1 MYPKL
6 KQIIMSKTTHYT
18 TQLNAFKNHS
28 KETWNLQEK
37 RDFKNTDK
45 SGIPVHFKTN
55 NYIITYP
62 DQISNVLYHIFT
74 NVGPEYAKRYLNVKS
89 NLQHVFKIAM
99 NKIQIV
105 FL

>member
-6 KQIIMSKTTHYT
+6 KQIIIAKTTHNT
-18 TQLNAFKNHS
+18 NQLNTFKNHS
-28 KETWNLQEK
+28 KETWNLQQK
-37 RDFKNTDK
+37 GDLKNNDK

-62 DQISNVLYHIFT
+62 DQIPNVLCHVFT
-74 NVGPEYAKRYLNVKS
+74 NVGPEYVRRYLNVNS

-99 NKIQIV
+99 N
-105 FL
+105 